1 MPNKVK
7 GYRVMCGLTQQEMAA
22 SLDMSLR
29 SYIAK
34 ESGKSEFSISD
45 YKAMKLL
52 FNSKGF
58 DLTIDDL
65 V

>member
-7 GYRVMCGLTQQEMAA
+7 GYRVMCGLTQQEMAS
-22 SLDMSLR
+22 SLAMSLR

-34 ESGKSEFSISD
+34 ESGKSEFSIND